1 MQHALRLSFLVFL
14 LVAVVTPCLALMGIG
29 FVSPKE
35 AKELGIELR
44 VTDSGPDAHWVELE
58 FKPEGRFKE
67 FQWVSMEIADGEKL
81 LLGYTTLKETRESG
95 KITIRFMAGR
105 AYVDKITLRIVTG
118 FPSNYSG
125 HDLRLKEF
133 IKPEKAR

>member
-1 MQHALRLSFLVFL
+1 MKHALRLSFFTFL
-14 LVAVVTPCLALMGIG
+14 LLALAAPCFALMGIG
-29 FVSPKE
+29 LVTPKE
-35 AKELGIELR
+35 AKELGIDLR
-44 VTDSGPDAHWVELE
+44 FKDSGPEACWVELE

-67 FQWVSMEIADGEKL
+67 FQHVSLEIADGEKL
-81 LLGYTTLKETRESG
+81 LLGYTTLKDTRESG
-95 KITIRFMAGR
+95 KIIVRFMAGR

-133 IKPEKAR
+133 IKTEKAR

>member
-1 MQHALRLSFLVFL
+1 MKRVLRTCLFALL
-14 LVAVVTPCLALMGIG
+14 LALATPCFALMSIG

-44 VTDSGPDAHWVELE
+44 VTNSGPDAHWVELE

-67 FQWVSMEIADGEKL
+67 FQHVSMEIADGEKL

-105 AYVDKITLRIVTG
+105 TYLDKITLRIVTG
-118 FPSNYSG
+118 FPSNYTG